1 MHENRFRGLLS
12 DDTLNLSQ
20 PAFKKV
26 ELNSSTTIN
35 NYNIIINNSGL
46 SEGRKPTNMGV
57 LTEYIGAAMQKTVLE
72 KLDDGSWYA
81 NIPPCP
87 GVWANEKT
95 PEECKNTLREVLEEW
110 LLLKLL
116 DNDPLPELDGISLKV
131 VEESWSR

>member
-1 MHENRFRGLLS
+1 MKQHITPEQL
-12 DDTLNLSQ
+12 Q
-20 PAFKKV
+20 
-26 ELNSSTTIN
+26 E
-35 NYNIIINNSGL
+35 L
-46 SEGRKPTNMGV
+46 SEERAKENQAPCPGVWANENMGV

-110 LLLKLL
+110 LLLELL

-131 VEESWSR
+131 VEKS